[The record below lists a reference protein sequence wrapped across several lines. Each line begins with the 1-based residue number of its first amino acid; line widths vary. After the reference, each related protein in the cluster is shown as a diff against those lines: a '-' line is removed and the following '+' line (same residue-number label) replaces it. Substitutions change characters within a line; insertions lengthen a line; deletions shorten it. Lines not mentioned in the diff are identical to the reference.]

1 MKTLPLIIFFL
12 LVGCGPVKQTHPDFI
27 KYINSFET
35 ELNLKVKTT
44 IVYKS
49 IVLSEEELKKS
60 RSVGTCYRY
69 ANSNKNFIDIEKQY
83 WDAASEAVKEQ
94 LIFHELGHCE
104 LNLDHTEEKISTP
117 FGSIPKSIMFP
128 YVFGNQMYYQVYKNY
143 YVEELKDKNYPF
155 NI

>member
-1 MKTLPLIIFFL
+1 MKKTLLLTISFL
-12 LVGCGPVKQTHPDFI
+12 LIGCGPVKQTHPDFI

-35 ELNLKVKTT
+35 EIGLKVKTP

-83 WDAASEAVKEQ
+83 WDAASELLKEQ

-104 LNLDHTEEKISTP
+104 LNLEHTEEKINTP

-128 YVFGNQMYYQVYKNY
+128 YIFANQPYYEAYKEY
-143 YVEELKDKNYPF
+143 YFNELKR
-155 NI
+155 